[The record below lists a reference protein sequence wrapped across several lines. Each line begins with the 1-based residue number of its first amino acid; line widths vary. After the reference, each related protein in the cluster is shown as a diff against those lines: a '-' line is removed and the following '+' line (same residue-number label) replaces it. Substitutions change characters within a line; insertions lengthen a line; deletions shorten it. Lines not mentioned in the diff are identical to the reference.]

1 MNTFYKAITIAIIM
15 TVAMAG
21 RAQNAVVHFCYD
33 GDGNRISRTLTI
45 DRNEEKSQAAD
56 STTNLAGIIET
67 LDDDGNATLSIYPNP
82 THDILT
88 VAVDGLSEKS
98 ATLSIV
104 TVSGSVVLSR
114 EMSDGK
120 HDFDLSEMSPGIY
133 MLLFSSPNITKSW
146 KIIKD

>member
-21 RAQNAVVHFCYD
+21 RAQNAIVHFGYD

-120 HDFDLSEMSPGIY
+120 HEFDLSEMSTGIY

>member
-15 TVAMAG
+15 TVAMAS
-21 RAQNAVVHFCYD
+21 RAQNAIVHFGYD

>member
-15 TVAMAG
+15 TVAMAS
-21 RAQNAVVHFCYD
+21 RAQNAIVHFGYD
-33 GDGNRISRTLTI
+33 GDGNRISRTMTI

-104 TVSGSVVLSR
+104 TISGSVVLSR

>member
-21 RAQNAVVHFCYD
+21 RAQNAVVHFGYD

-120 HDFDLSEMSPGIY
+120 HEFDLSEMSPGIY

>member
-15 TVAMAG
+15 TVAMAS
-21 RAQNAVVHFCYD
+21 RAQNAIVHFGYD

-56 STTNLAGIIET
+56 STKNLSGIIET
-67 LDDDGNATLSIYPNP
+67 LDDDGNSTLSIYPNP

-88 VAVDGLSEKS
+88 VTVDGLCEKT
-98 ATLSIV
+98 ATVSIV
-104 TVSGSVVLSR
+104 TISGGIVFSR

-120 HDFDLSEMSPGIY
+120 HDFDLSNMSPGIY
-133 MLLFSSPNITKSW
+133 MLLFSSPNITKSC

>member
-15 TVAMAG
+15 TVAMAS
-21 RAQNAVVHFCYD
+21 RAQNAIVHFGYD

-67 LDDDGNATLSIYPNP
+67 LDDDGSATLSIYPNP

-120 HDFDLSEMSPGIY
+120 HEFDLSEMSPGIY

>member
-15 TVAMAG
+15 TVAMAS
-21 RAQNAVVHFCYD
+21 RAQNAIVHFGYD
-33 GDGNRISRTLTI
+33 SDGNRISRTLTI

-114 EMSDGK
+114 KMSDGK
-120 HDFDLSEMSPGIY
+120 HEFDLSEMSTGIY

>member
-21 RAQNAVVHFCYD
+21 RAQNAVVHFGYD

-56 STTNLAGIIET
+56 STTNLASILET
-67 LDDDGNATLSIYPNP
+67 LDNDGSATLAIYPNP

-120 HDFDLSEMSPGIY
+120 HEFDFSEMSPGIY

>member
-15 TVAMAG
+15 TVAMAS
-21 RAQNAVVHFCYD
+21 RAQNAIVHFGYD

-67 LDDDGNATLSIYPNP
+67 LDDDGIATLAIYPNP

-104 TVSGSVVLSR
+104 TISGSVVLSR

-133 MLLFSSPNITKSW
+133 MLLFSSTNITKSW

>member
-15 TVAMAG
+15 TVAMAS
-21 RAQNAVVHFCYD
+21 RAQNAIVHFGYD

-67 LDDDGNATLSIYPNP
+67 LDDDGSATLSIYPNP

>member
-15 TVAMAG
+15 TVAMAS
-21 RAQNAVVHFCYD
+21 RAQNAIVHFGYD

-67 LDDDGNATLSIYPNP
+67 LDNDGNATLSIYPNP

-88 VAVDGLSEKS
+88 VAVNGLSEKS

>member
-15 TVAMAG
+15 TVAMAS
-21 RAQNAVVHFCYD
+21 RAQNAIVHFGYD

-67 LDDDGNATLSIYPNP
+67 LDDDGIATLAIYPNP

-104 TVSGSVVLSR
+104 TISGSVVLSR

>member
-15 TVAMAG
+15 TVAMAS
-21 RAQNAVVHFCYD
+21 RAQNAIVHFGYD

-67 LDDDGNATLSIYPNP
+67 LDDDGIATLSIYPNP

-98 ATLSIV
+98 ATLSII

-120 HDFDLSEMSPGIY
+120 HELDLSEMSPGIY

>member
-15 TVAMAG
+15 TVAMAS
-21 RAQNAVVHFCYD
+21 RAQNAIVHFGYD

-56 STTNLAGIIET
+56 STTSLAGIIET
-67 LDDDGNATLSIYPNP
+67 LDNDGSATLSIYPNP

-133 MLLFSSPNITKSW
+133 MLLFSSTNITKSW

>member
-21 RAQNAVVHFCYD
+21 RAQNAVVHFGYD

-67 LDDDGNATLSIYPNP
+67 LDNDGNATLSIYPNP

>member
-15 TVAMAG
+15 TVAMAS
-21 RAQNAVVHFCYD
+21 RAQNAIVHFGYD

-98 ATLSIV
+98 ATLSII

-120 HDFDLSEMSPGIY
+120 HEFDLSEMSPGIY
-133 MLLFSSPNITKSW
+133 MLLFSSPNITRSW

>member
-15 TVAMAG
+15 TVAMAS
-21 RAQNAVVHFCYD
+21 RAQNAIVHFGYD

-67 LDDDGNATLSIYPNP
+67 LDDDGIATLAIYPNP

>member
-21 RAQNAVVHFCYD
+21 RAQNAVVHFGYD

-56 STTNLAGIIET
+56 STTNLASILET
-67 LDDDGNATLSIYPNP
+67 LDND
-82 THDILT
+82 
-88 VAVDGLSEKS
+88 
-98 ATLSIV
+98 
-104 TVSGSVVLSR
+104 VSGSVVLSR

>member
-15 TVAMAG
+15 TVAMAS
-21 RAQNAVVHFCYD
+21 RAQNAIVHFGYD

-67 LDDDGNATLSIYPNP
+67 LDDDGIATLAIYPNP

-114 EMSDGK
+114 EMSDGI

>member
-21 RAQNAVVHFCYD
+21 PAQNAIVHFGYD

-45 DRNEEKSQAAD
+45 ERNEERSQAAD
-56 STTNLAGIIET
+56 STTNLASILET
-67 LDDDGNATLSIYPNP
+67 LDNDGSATLSIYPNP

-120 HDFDLSEMSPGIY
+120 HEFDFSEMSPGIY

>member
-21 RAQNAVVHFCYD
+21 RAQNAVVHFGYD

-56 STTNLAGIIET
+56 STTNLASIIET